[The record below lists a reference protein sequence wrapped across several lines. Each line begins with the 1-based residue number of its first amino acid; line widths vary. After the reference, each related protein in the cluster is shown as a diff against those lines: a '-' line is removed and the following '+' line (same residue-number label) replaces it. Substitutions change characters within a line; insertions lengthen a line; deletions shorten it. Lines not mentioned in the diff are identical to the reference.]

1 MALIKD
7 VKSLI
12 ESYKSYKQPNR
23 NTSMSIGNLDGRN
36 LFDFA
41 KLQLFSRKYHHK
53 LYNHFGVRN
62 DLEQYIILINFFGEE
77 NLKKALD
84 NPNLSTAQIADVL
97 ITPENIDAFN
107 DAKKDNALLRIMSKH
122 ILFNRVT
129 GLDLSSLEHGISP
142 EYFIRKCY
150 SINEDDDRITLLKV
164 WEANN
169 ITKNDFKE
177 IFDIYG
183 DEIVSQYN
191 SDMDLRN
198 QTILVTDEKY
208 SKEPALG
215 GLQDHLTYYSEE
227 DFKDILNKYFNN
239 EGLKEHEKYIL
250 IGLLAKITDLIALYS
265 MKNLKEHIDYIKSE
279 IRLGIFQ
286 DIVVANKHYTNDDRK
301 RLVNLAGKWNDNDLA
316 RYNNLPLLKER
327 LSSIYKGV
335 ELDQYIT
342 SIDSILSKTI
352 EETVKEADSIKEFMD
367 SLYLQYEV
375 DNREHLIEKVY
386 NPENQEIIIID
397 DLDKMDS
404 APLLHFFDSSRKVLD
419 FNSYIKKLEEERSKE
434 LGKKFVF
441 SDEEKEKLKFQYLAK
456 ENHYITD
463 QSIDVDV
470 IGQISTYDRRYVTN
484 LSNQLSTLIVSPKD
498 ILEGNHI
505 RGGNLALRIF

>member
-1 MALIKD
+1 
-7 VKSLI
+7 
-12 ESYKSYKQPNR
+12 
-23 NTSMSIGNLDGRN
+23 
-36 LFDFA
+36 
-41 KLQLFSRKYHHK
+41 
-53 LYNHFGVRN
+53 
-62 DLEQYIILINFFGEE
+62 
-77 NLKKALD
+77 
-84 NPNLSTAQIADVL
+84 
-97 ITPENIDAFN
+97 
-107 DAKKDNALLRIMSKH
+107 
-122 ILFNRVT
+122 
-129 GLDLSSLEHGISP
+129 
-142 EYFIRKCY
+142 
-150 SINEDDDRITLLKV
+150 
-164 WEANN
+164 
-169 ITKNDFKE
+169 
-177 IFDIYG
+177 
-183 DEIVSQYN
+183 
-191 SDMDLRN
+191 
-198 QTILVTDEKY
+198 
-208 SKEPALG
+208 
-215 GLQDHLTYYSEE
+215 
-227 DFKDILNKYFNN
+227 
-239 EGLKEHEKYIL
+239 
-250 IGLLAKITDLIALYS
+250 

-342 SIDSILSKTI
+342 SIDSILSKTV
-352 EETVKEADSIKEFMD
+352 EEIVKEADSIKEFMD

-397 DLDKMDS
+397 DLDKMNS
-404 APLLHFFDSSRKVLD
+404 APLLHFFNSSRKVLD
-419 FNSYIKKLEEERSKE
+419 FNLYIKKLEEERSKE

-441 SDEEKEKLKFQYLAK
+441 SDEEKEKLKSQYLAK